1 MTLSSRPVRW
11 RLSGFESLSANI
23 SKRETDSSNLV
34 MIGIYDAS
42 NNKLLERCNRDE
54 LQSALRDW
62 ADLGYDTYLGPAFP
76 NMILLYE
83 RIDE

>member
-1 MTLSSRPVRW
+1 
-11 RLSGFESLSANI
+11 
-23 SKRETDSSNLV
+23 